1 MRTPFIGAFIMNG
14 MNENDEN
21 ALAQFE
27 RQAREFLAEMEKQR
41 TQLESVVY
49 EMMQRIAEV
58 QSGQSCGNYTW
69 KDMVAACSF
78 IKTLPHDLIHAVKER
93 VIKNK
98 PFTLD
103 PAERPLI
110 DA

>member
-1 MRTPFIGAFIMNG
+1 MNNNDGNAF
-14 MNENDEN
+14 
-21 ALAQFE
+21 LQFE
-27 RQAREFLAEMEKQR
+27 RQAREFSSKMEDGR
-41 TQLESVVY
+41 AQLESVVY
-49 EMMQRIAEV
+49 EMMRRIADV
-58 QSGQSCGNYTW
+58 QSGQSDGNYTW

-78 IKTLPHDLIHAVKER
+78 IKTLPHDLIHTIKER
-93 VIKNK
+93 VIKNT